1 MPHKFAV
8 LTLDESGVAKI
19 KMNINH
25 FTDWKF
31 KFTITKTD
39 AKLTHARENE
49 RVRVK
54 LKTSQKSF
62 TFSLQFG
69 KVKFVH
75 VFERKPHTHTNTQ
88 ITKQKLY
95 RWNVLAQWS
104 WFYSPFHATWWNKK
118 CAQHKNIRH
127 WNKIPKLDRK
137 FHNHTSNNSNVINQ
151 RYNSF
156 FASYLPVLVP
166 MPVPDS
172 PWLRFNVIRRL
183 CSEISRLV
191 SNFWCDCWMFAVVVE
206 RLPCVRWSA
215 FSQQKPWYVLC
226 YVAAN
231 QRRNPDV

>member
-1 MPHKFAV
+1 MPNEHTQEKTRAFVSSWKPKKFAFFFTV
-8 LTLDESGVAKI
+8 WKSKI
-19 KMNINH
+19 CACFWNK
-25 FTDWKF
+25 
-31 KFTITKTD
+31 
-39 AKLTHARENE
+39 A
-49 RVRVK
+49 
-54 LKTSQKSF
+54 
-62 TFSLQFG
+62 
-69 KVKFVH
+69 
-75 VFERKPHTHTNTQ
+75 THTYINNK
-88 ITKQKLY
+88 TKQKLY

-104 WFYSPFHATWWNKK
+104 WFYSPFHATWWNKE

-156 FASYLPVLVP
+156 FASYLPVLLP

-172 PWLRFNVIRRL
+172 PWLGFNVIRRL

-215 FSQQKPWYVLC
+215 FSQQKPWYVLS